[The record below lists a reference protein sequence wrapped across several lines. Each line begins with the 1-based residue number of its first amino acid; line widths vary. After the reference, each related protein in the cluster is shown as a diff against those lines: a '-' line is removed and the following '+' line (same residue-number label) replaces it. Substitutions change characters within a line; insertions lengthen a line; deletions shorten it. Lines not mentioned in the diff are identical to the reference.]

1 MPKLLKAGLSVSL
14 EGAVCPGCAVKVLS
28 DSSPPLASF
37 ALHLFH
43 NYAKYRVTVIQMQ
56 SNMLH
61 ISSDMIIWLVMIAVK
76 QWESKGKV
84 VYFLS
89 FGQWFLPLNSILF
102 NLISN
107 NNYF

>member
-56 SNMLH
+56 SN
-61 ISSDMIIWLVMIAVK
+61 I
-76 QWESKGKV
+76 
-84 VYFLS
+84 
-89 FGQWFLPLNSILF
+89 
-102 NLISN
+102 
-107 NNYF
+107 